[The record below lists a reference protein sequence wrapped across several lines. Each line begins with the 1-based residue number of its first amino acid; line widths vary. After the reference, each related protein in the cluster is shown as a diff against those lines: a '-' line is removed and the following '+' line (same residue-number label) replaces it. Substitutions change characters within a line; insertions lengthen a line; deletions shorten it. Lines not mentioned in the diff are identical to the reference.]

1 VNELTARQRRLWT
14 LGDTHKVSSETIG
27 AFGPELVAACR
38 IEPGQRVLD
47 VAAGSGNAA
56 IAAAAA
62 GAGVVACDLS
72 PELFAAGRRAAAERG
87 VEVEWVEADAQAL
100 PFADGEFDAVI
111 STVGAMFA
119 PDHAATARE
128 LLRVCR
134 PGGTLGMINFPP
146 DGWVAEFFATFAPY
160 GPQPPPGTSS
170 PLEWG
175 REEHVRKLLGPGTA
189 SLELTRRTLAVE
201 NFATPVAL
209 RDYYKAHFGPLI
221 AVYAGLAGQPD
232 RLAALDADLADFAA
246 RTNRAAPGEPARYDL
261 DYLLVIGSRA

>member
-1 VNELTARQRRLWT
+1 VNEATARQRRLWT

-27 AFGPELVAACR
+27 AFGPELVAACGV
-38 IEPGQRVLD
+38 EAGQRVLD
-47 VAAGSGNAA
+47 VAAGSGSAA
-56 IAAAAA
+56 IAAATA
-62 GAGVVACDLS
+62 GASVVACDLS

-87 VEVEWVEADAQAL
+87 LEMEWVEADAQAL

-119 PDHAATARE
+119 PDHAAAARE

-134 PGGTLGMINFPP
+134 PGGTIGMINFPP

-160 GPQPPPGTSS
+160 GPKPPPGALS

-175 REEHVRKLLGPGTA
+175 REEHVRELLGPGVS
-189 SLELTRRTLAVE
+189 SLELSRRTLAIDR
-201 NFATPVAL
+201 FASPAAL

-232 RLAALDADLADFAA
+232 QLAALNADLADFAE
-246 RTNRAAPGEPARYDL
+246 RTNRAAPGEPARYAF
-261 DYLLVIGSRA
+261 DYLLVVGSRA